1 MNDYSSELNKGFNDV
16 YRKFDCSQGS
26 DLMVWNKGPGIL
38 SIVDKNLID
47 EYEEIN
53 NFWMYDT
60 SICKPVCSTHT
71 RDCTR
76 IFGVSE
82 HFEHMS
88 SPYIIHY
95 FQHDEDNYTLFSRR
109 LKNTFPSLYC
119 INSCEVSQDGKY
131 ILLAGVSN
139 HTNNKT
145 GKVTPGYPILHICR
159 FNEKLYKV
167 NSKVLCHTQ
176 QLGFPS
182 RIRRIQS
189 TDLYLIGCKKHIFLY
204 KFENEVLEMITTVE
218 NVHENQ
224 ILDM

>member
-1 MNDYSSELNKGFNDV
+1 M
-16 YRKFDCSQGS
+16 
-26 DLMVWNKGPGIL
+26 
-38 SIVDKNLID
+38 
-47 EYEEIN
+47 
-53 NFWMYDT
+53 
-60 SICKPVCSTHT
+60 
-71 RDCTR
+71 
-76 IFGVSE
+76 
-82 HFEHMS
+82 
-88 SPYIIHY
+88 
-95 FQHDEDNYTLFSRR
+95 
-109 LKNTFPSLYC
+109 
-119 INSCEVSQDGKY
+119 
-131 ILLAGVSN
+131 SN

-145 GKVTPGYPILHICR
+145 GKVTPGYPMLYICR

-182 RIRRIQS
+182 RIRRVQG